1 MNAFG
6 YTDEQAE
13 KVRLLKYRLRIVPSQ
28 LETARA
34 RYFRLVREAASLHM
48 HDLLLPGETE
58 FVKGR
63 DA

>member
-1 MNAFG
+1 VNDYG

-13 KVRLLKYRLRIVPSQ
+13 KIRLLKYRLRIVPSQ

-48 HDLLLPGETE
+48 HDLTLPGEIE
-58 FVKGR
+58 FVTGR
-63 DA
+63 DP